1 MKESDMAS
9 AHAAA
14 LAGLPGMTPVRL
26 ASVLAGMS
34 PAAAWAAIVGRN
46 HVADPEGRFATS
58 ACSTDPAKVWD
69 RYHRAGVEILVPGDE
84 RYPPMLDNDPG
95 APAVLFARGNPS
107 VLQGRARVAI
117 VGTRSATP
125 YGRQVASEL
134 GRDLSGAGVVVVSGL
149 ARGIDGAAHAGAL
162 VAPPGRSTAPVAVV
176 GTGLDVVYPSSNA
189 ALWHQVVD
197 RGAVLSESP
206 LGTAPH
212 PRVFPARNRIIA
224 ALSDVVVVVES
235 HHRGGSLYTAEA
247 AARRGIPVAAVPGS
261 VRSKASEGT
270 NGLLVD
276 GCIPVRDATD
286 VLVAISLASS
296 GRPPPAPAQLAAT
309 LVAARGHRRSREA
322 KSAARPGPW
331 SGPVDRSVDGMRLG
345 LQNGPGIRS
354 SPPVTREEQSVLDAV
369 DDTPTSF
376 ETILLRTDLTIAV
389 AAEACEQLVAQ
400 GRLRCGAGW
409 WSRT

>member
-1 MKESDMAS
+1 MSREAMKDSDMTS

-26 ASVLAGMS
+26 ASVMAGMT
-34 PAAAWAAIVGRN
+34 PMAAWEAIVEGR
-46 HVADPEGRFATS
+46 HVADPERRFTA
-58 ACSTDPAKVWD
+58 AARSTEPVEVAD
-69 RYHRAGVEILVPGDE
+69 RYLRAGVEILMPEDE
-84 RYPPMLDNDPG
+84 RYPPMLVDDPG
-95 APAVLFARGNPS
+95 APAVLFAHGNPS
-107 VLQGRARVAI
+107 VLHGRARVAI

-134 GRDLSGAGVVVVSGL
+134 GRDLSAAGVVVVSGL

-162 VAPPGRSTAPVAVV
+162 VPPARTSAAPVGVV
-176 GTGLDVVYPSSNA
+176 GTGLDVVYPTSNA
-189 ALWHQVVD
+189 ALWHHVVE

-206 LGTAPH
+206 LGTPPH

-235 HHRGGSLYTAEA
+235 HHRGGALYTAEA

-261 VRSKASEGT
+261 VRSHASEGT

-296 GRPPPAPAQLAAT
+296 GRVPPAPAQVAAT
-309 LVAARGHRRSREA
+309 LVAARGDQRPRGA
-322 KSAARPGPW
+322 KSAAGPELHNG
-331 SGPVDRSVDGMRLG
+331 SAAGLLTPDTAEERSVL
-345 LQNGPGIRS
+345 
-354 SPPVTREEQSVLDAV
+354 EAV

-376 ETILLRTDLTIAV
+376 ETILTRTDLTIAG
-389 AAEACEQLVAQ
+389 AAEACEQLVAR
-400 GRLRCGAGW
+400 GRLLCGAGW
-409 WSRT
+409 WSKT